1 MMDPVLYLRMDPV
14 LYAAVHRLATV
25 KGQRVGR
32 LVCDVLRVACEA
44 VPAAAEVLHE
54 KEAGG
59 GGSPIAL

>member
-1 MMDPVLYLRMDPV
+1 MIDPVLYLRMDPV

-44 VPAAAEVLHE
+44 VPEAAEVLHDA
-54 KEAGG
+54 AGG
-59 GGSPIAL
+59 NDEG